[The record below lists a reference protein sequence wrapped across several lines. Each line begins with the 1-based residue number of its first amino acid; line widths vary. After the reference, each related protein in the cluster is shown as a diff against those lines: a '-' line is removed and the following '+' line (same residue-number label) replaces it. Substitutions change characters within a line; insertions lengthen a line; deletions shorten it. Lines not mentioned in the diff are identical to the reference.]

1 MTNVEKHKKLAFTLA
16 EVLITLGIIGVVAA
30 MTMPSLISNY
40 QQKQYEAKY
49 AKAQNVMANGIKM
62 MMAQNN
68 IYDVAELPIM
78 SCSDDTCRNAE
89 LSKVFKSYSVVT
101 DRSKLPEKYKND
113 PSLVKVIENADQD
126 LLSRLNFDENIVKAA
141 TFNWSTDPDFVF
153 RLEDS
158 MLIGIKKN
166 KMSKDVLG
174 IMDTT
179 MKKYPNRSDSM
190 AEEMS
195 ARSGISTQK
204 ISSGNKINRADDDI
218 GAGIDCLQ
226 VFVDINGST
235 APNTV
240 GKDMYEFV
248 LSDKGKTTELSS
260 YLNPTLGALVNRLQF
275 SSSTMN

>member
-1 MTNVEKHKKLAFTLA
+1 MIKTKAFTLA

-62 MMAQNN
+62 MMAQNDV
-68 IYDVAELPIM
+68 YDVAELPIM
-78 SCSDDTCRNAE
+78 SCTDDACRNAE

-101 DRSKLPEKYKND
+101 DRSKLPQKYKND

-126 LLSRLNFDENIVKAA
+126 LLSRLNIDDNIVKAA
-141 TFNWSTDPDFVF
+141 TFSWSTDPDFVF

-158 MLIGIKKN
+158 MLIGIKKASMP
-166 KMSKDVLG
+166 KSELEIVSSSKNSILR
-174 IMDTT
+174 DTD
-179 MKKYPNRSDSM
+179 MV
-190 AEEMS
+190 EEMS
-195 ARSGISTQK
+195 ARNGVSTH
-204 ISSGNKINRADDDI
+204 KINSGFRP
-218 GAGIDCLQ
+218 GLTVETVTCLQ
-226 VFVDINGST
+226 VFVDVNGST

-260 YLNPTLGALVNRLQF
+260 YLNPTLGAIVNRLQY
-275 SSSTMN
+275 

>member
-1 MTNVEKHKKLAFTLA
+1 
-16 EVLITLGIIGVVAA
+16 
-30 MTMPSLISNY
+30 MPSLISNY

-62 MMAQNN
+62 MMAQNDV
-68 IYDVAELPIM
+68 YDVAELPIM
-78 SCSDDTCRNAE
+78 SCTNDTCRNAE

-126 LLSRLNFDENIVKAA
+126 LLSRLNVDENIVKAA
-141 TFNWSTDPDFVF
+141 TFSWSTDPDFVF

-158 MLIGIKKN
+158 MLIGIKKT

-174 IMDTT
+174 ISSSSKNSTIRDTD
-179 MKKYPNRSDSM
+179 MV
-190 AEEMS
+190 EEMS

-204 ISSGNKINRADDDI
+204 ISSGNQINRADDDT

-226 VFVDINGST
+226 VFVDVNGST

-260 YLNPTLGALVNRLQF
+260 YLNPTLGAIVNRLQY
-275 SSSTMN
+275 

>member
-62 MMAQNN
+62 MMAQND

-78 SCSDDTCRNAE
+78 SCSDDTCRNEE
-89 LSKVFKSYSVVT
+89 LSKVFKSYSIVT

-113 PSLVKVIENADQD
+113 PSLMKVIENADKN

-153 RLEDS
+153 KLEDS
-158 MLIGIKKN
+158 MLIGIKKASMTKN
-166 KMSKDVLG
+166 ELG
-174 IMDTT
+174 IDSNKIDTE
-179 MKKYPNRSDSM
+179 M
-190 AEEMS
+190 AEEM
-195 ARSGISTQK
+195 APHGISTR
-204 ISSGNKINRADDDI
+204 KINNGLRPSLTVDTVT
-218 GAGIDCLQ
+218 CLQ
-226 VFVDINGST
+226 IFVDVNGST

-248 LSDKGKTTELSS
+248 LSEKGRTTELSS
-260 YLNPTLGALVNRLQF
+260 HLNPTLGAVVNRLQF

>member
-1 MTNVEKHKKLAFTLA
+1 MTKAEEHKKLAFTLA

-62 MMAQNN
+62 MMAQND

-78 SCSDDTCRNAE
+78 SCSDDTCRNEE
-89 LSKVFKSYSVVT
+89 LSKVFKSYSIVT

-113 PSLVKVIENADQD
+113 PSLMKVIENADKN

-158 MLIGIKKN
+158 MLIGIKKASMT
-166 KMSKDVLG
+166 KSELG
-174 IMDTT
+174 IDSNEMDTE
-179 MKKYPNRSDSM
+179 M
-190 AEEMS
+190 APH
-195 ARSGISTQK
+195 GISTR
-204 ISSGNKINRADDDI
+204 KINN
-218 GAGIDCLQ
+218 GIRPSLTVDTVTCLQ
-226 VFVDINGST
+226 IFVDVNGST

-248 LSDKGKTTELSS
+248 LSEKGRTTELSS
-260 YLNPTLGALVNRLQF
+260 HLNPTLGAVVNRLQF